1 MTHTYD
7 SMMTDVSQNHT
18 AMPSSSQVPMV
29 PDTDSKF
36 EAHSSGHDLRRLDS
50 GVTLESEESD
60 VSEDLPPPYK
70 V

>member
-1 MTHTYD
+1 MAHTYD
-7 SMMTDVSQNHT
+7 SIMTDIFQNYT
-18 AMPSSSQVPMV
+18 AIPSSSQAPMV

-36 EAHSSGHDLRRLDS
+36 EAHSSDHDLHRLDS
-50 GVTLESEESD
+50 GTTLESEESD